1 MRIVEHETS
10 IPGNNPTVEYNII
23 HTTGIGEDVVQ
34 WLIKTFGHTNE
45 GRWFIVNRS
54 IYFKYERD
62 YIWFELKWS
71 AG

>member
-1 MRIVEHETS
+1 MEQETA
-10 IPGNNPTVEYNII
+10 IEYNVI
-23 HTTGIGEDVVQ
+23 HTTGIGENVVQ

-62 YIWFELKWS
+62 YLWFELRW
-71 AG
+71 AA